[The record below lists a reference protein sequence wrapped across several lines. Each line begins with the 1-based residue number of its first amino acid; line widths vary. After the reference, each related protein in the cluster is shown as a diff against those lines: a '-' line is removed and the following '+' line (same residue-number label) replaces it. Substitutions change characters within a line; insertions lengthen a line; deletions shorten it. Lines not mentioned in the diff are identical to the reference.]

1 MSAQSADSLY
11 VGEFKADEK
20 LILKAFCTVRNRK
33 QLLNCSCIFEVLNYG
48 DLWQQQLDP
57 HICTDMA
64 YVLVLISGVIVRPSI
79 VVSLTDH
86 SEEASSLV

>member
-1 MSAQSADSLY
+1 MSAESADSLY

-20 LILKAFCTVRNRK
+20 LILKAFASSACTVRNRK

-64 YVLVLISGVIVRPSI
+64 YVLVFISGVIV
-79 VVSLTDH
+79 H
-86 SEEASSLV
+86 

>member
-1 MSAQSADSLY
+1 MSAESADSLY
-11 VGEFKADEK
+11 VREFKADEK

-64 YVLVLISGVIVRPSI
+64 YVLVLISGVIV
-79 VVSLTDH
+79 H
-86 SEEASSLV
+86 